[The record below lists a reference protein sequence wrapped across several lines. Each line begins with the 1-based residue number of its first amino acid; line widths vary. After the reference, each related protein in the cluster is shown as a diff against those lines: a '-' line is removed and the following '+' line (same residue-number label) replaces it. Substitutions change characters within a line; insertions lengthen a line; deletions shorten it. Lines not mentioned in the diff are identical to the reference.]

1 MEPIQT
7 SLGGWKGGDFL
18 LKVINHIW
26 GAALYITVVR
36 NFRFGGDGGNGK
48 LFSFFL
54 SLSPVGVG
62 NSFDFSPNLCF
73 STLNESKRNRRETD
87 KPIYNTIRRVGW
99 AGVCDSGFKSN

>member
-7 SLGGWKGGDFL
+7 SLGVGGGVGL

-36 NFRFGGDGGNGK
+36 NFRFSGDGGNGK
-48 LFSFFL
+48 LFFFFF

-62 NSFDFSPNLCF
+62 IVLIFPQIFTFPLYMDQ
-73 STLNESKRNRRETD
+73 REIGE
-87 KPIYNTIRRVGW
+87 KQRQVNI
-99 AGVCDSGFKSN
+99 